1 VVKSVRDGGSGGFDS
16 VDVVAAIVVN
26 GGAKVKCAVTVVGP
40 ARSGAWAEMSDTQ
53 LSRGVEGMGTK
64 VKFVAI

>member
-1 VVKSVRDGGSGGFDS
+1 
-16 VDVVAAIVVN
+16 
-26 GGAKVKCAVTVVGP
+26 VGP
-40 ARSGAWAEMSDTQ
+40 ARSGAWAEMGDTQ